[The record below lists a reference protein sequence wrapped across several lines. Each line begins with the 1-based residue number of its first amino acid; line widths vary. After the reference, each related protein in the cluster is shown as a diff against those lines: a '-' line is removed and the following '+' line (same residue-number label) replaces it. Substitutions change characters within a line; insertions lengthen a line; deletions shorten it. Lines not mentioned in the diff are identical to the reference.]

1 LLDSEYILEVEDG
14 LLPVG
19 VLGMWAGGEADGL
32 VAGGEVDIKP
42 RDQGVDEVIAGNREL
57 EGNIES
63 QIICGALVKIERE
76 DGSGFGDSGLD
87 LDGINEGLGQGSGL
101 EGGVVEAVNIVPD

>member
-1 LLDSEYILEVEDG
+1 MLDGENILEVEDG

-19 VLGMWAGGEADGL
+19 VLGMWASGEANGL
-32 VAGGEVDIKP
+32 VAGGEVDIEP
-42 RDQGVDEVIAGNREL
+42 RDQGVDEVIAGNGEL

-63 QIICGALVKIERE
+63 QIVRGALVKIECE

-87 LDGINEGLGQGSGL
+87 LDGINEGLGESSGL
-101 EGGVVEAVNIVPD
+101 EGGVVEAINIVPD